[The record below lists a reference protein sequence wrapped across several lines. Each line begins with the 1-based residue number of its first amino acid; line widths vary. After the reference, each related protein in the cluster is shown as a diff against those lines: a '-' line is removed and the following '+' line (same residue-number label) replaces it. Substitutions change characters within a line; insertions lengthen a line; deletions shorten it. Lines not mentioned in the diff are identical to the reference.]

1 MTNSKNSGQDRDLL
15 SGPLGTVI
23 RAIMDAGQQI
33 SRDIITAD
41 TGKAGTTNVYGEEQ
55 IAMDVLCEKILEEH
69 LAKTGL
75 VGAVGSEELDGLK
88 MLGGEGDR
96 DGRDAGSGENF
107 TVVYDPLDGSS
118 LFDTNGAVGTI
129 WGVFEGEKS
138 SKGISL
144 LGKTAGDMVAA
155 GYFLYGPRTTFMVA
169 RGGGQVGEDGKID
182 VGRGVSEYRLM
193 PTGEW
198 VCSMEQV
205 KIGEGKLFAP
215 GNLRATKFRPDYLKL
230 VNWWMEQQ
238 YTLRY
243 SGGMVP
249 DINSILVKGKGIFSY
264 PGYEPDAPDGK
275 LRLVFECGPMAYL
288 MERAGGAASDGKQSI
303 LAKKI
308 ESLSQRT
315 PIYIGSKE
323 EVKRCE
329 EMLS

>member
-1 MTNSKNSGQDRDLL
+1 MTNSKNSGQDHNLF
-15 SGPLGTVI
+15 SGPLGTVF
-23 RAIMDAGQQI
+23 RALMDAGRQI

-41 TGKAGTTNVYGEEQ
+41 TGKAGTTNIYGEEQ

-75 VGAVGSEELDGLK
+75 VAAVGSEELDGLK
-88 MLGGEGDR
+88 MMGKGKGALNGDK
-96 DGRDAGSGENF
+96 SF
-107 TVVYDPLDGSS
+107 TVVLDPLDGSS

-129 WGVFEGEKS
+129 WGIFENSDEGE
-138 SKGISL
+138 GISPVV
-144 LGKTAGDMVAA
+144 GKTPGDMVAA
-155 GYFLYGPRTTFMVA
+155 GFFLYGPRTTLMVS
-169 RGGGQVGEDGKID
+169 RGE
-182 VGRGVSEYRLM
+182 GVSEYRLM
-193 PTGEW
+193 PSGEW

-205 KIGEGKLFAP
+205 KIGEGKMFAP

-303 LAKKI
+303 LTKKI